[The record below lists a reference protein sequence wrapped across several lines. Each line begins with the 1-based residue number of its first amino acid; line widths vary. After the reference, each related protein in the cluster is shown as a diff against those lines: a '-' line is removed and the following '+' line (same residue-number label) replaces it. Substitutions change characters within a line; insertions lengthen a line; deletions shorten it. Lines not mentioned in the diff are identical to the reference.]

1 MQSGNLILNASL
13 IKSQTW
19 RWILALALFLAGF
32 IGLLAGTPLSERPDV
47 VDSSIL
53 TKAYYALGFFV
64 VGGLDVGTPV
74 GGSWWAQTLLW
85 IAYFGC
91 PMLTASTVIEALF
104 QALKPARWQ
113 LRTVQNH
120 TIIFGSGSLAI
131 SYLEKLRQRSERGRV
146 IVVDSKIDLV
156 TEQELKLTYNAR
168 PVIGDLTHD
177 YFLKQLR
184 LRRAKRVVLL
194 GDNDFHSVEAATRV
208 LEIAP
213 QLTGKMLMHCHN
225 LRFMRSVSETKLA
238 EQCEIFNSYN
248 LAAQGFVHDTLIQHF
263 GATEGKDN
271 VVIAGFGRFG
281 QSVLEELHYHAAD
294 RIDRIAVIDKDAD
307 RRVMVVREQDRI
319 VGGFESEVFEG
330 DIGHPDVWRKLIQQ
344 VDLGA
349 DQPTIILGTGQEQ
362 ENLRTALWLKNRYP
376 NAQVYARTSEI
387 SKLALALGAEH
398 GIKSISI
405 TQLVNEHIPT
415 GWTE

>member
-1 MQSGNLILNASL
+1 MNPSL
-13 IKSQTW
+13 QNYQDW
-19 RWILALALFLAGF
+19 RLILALALFLAGF

-47 VDSSIL
+47 ADASIL
-53 TKAYYALGFFV
+53 AKAYYALGFFV

-91 PMLTASTVIEALF
+91 PMLTASTVIEVLF

-113 LRTVQNH
+113 LRNVQNH
-120 TIIFGSGSLAI
+120 TIIFGSGNIAI
-131 SYLEKLRQRSERGRV
+131 SYLEKLRRQSERGRV

-156 TEQELKLTYNAR
+156 TEQELKQTYNAR

-184 LRRAKRVVLL
+184 LKRAKRVVLL
-194 GDNDFHSVEAATRV
+194 ADNDFHSVEAATRI

-213 QLTGKMLMHCHN
+213 QLAGKVLMHCHN
-225 LRFMRSVSETKLA
+225 LRFMRSVSETNLA
-238 EQCEIFNSYN
+238 SRCEIFNSYN

-263 GATEGKDN
+263 DATAEKDN

-294 RIDRIAVIDKDAD
+294 RIDQIAVIDIDAD

-319 VGGFESEVFEG
+319 VGGFESAVFEG
-330 DIGHPDVWRKLIQQ
+330 DIGHPEVWRKLIQQ
-344 VDLGA
+344 IDLSVA
-349 DQPTIILGTGQEQ
+349 QPTVILGTGQEQ

-376 NAQVYARTSEI
+376 NAQIYARTNDI
-387 SKLALALGAEH
+387 SRFALALGLEH
-398 GIKSISI
+398 GIKSLSI